1 MNVKKLRKIVYLA
14 TLLSVLGFNASFAI
28 SGSKTEEI
36 GGVVFKIPDYFDTRE
51 TNFENYYD
59 VGYYP
64 ETTRA
69 KASLGFKV
77 IKSDVVSK
85 IVKES
90 KDNIVNNWNKSYNDL
105 KIDEKT
111 VNGNYVLIGKPK
123 INGGD
128 VKFAAITN
136 DITKKL
142 IFVII
147 TVDNDDKTSNNYL
160 KDFDTMINGISFKS
174 NTSGNQSNNQGK
186 NNSSKP
192 GNNISSSITDSL
204 NDYKEGIDK
213 AKTDINKEVDKAAD
227 ELKGNLGIYGKA
239 LDGYIDD
246 YVDMYKD
253 IIDKSADIYKDAAD
267 SYGEMYKDIL
277 GKYGW

>member
-1 MNVKKLRKIVYLA
+1 MSVKKLRRIVYIA
-14 TLLSVLGFNASFAI
+14 TLFVVLGFNVSFAI

-36 GGVVFKIPDYFDTRE
+36 GGVIFKIPDYFDTRK

-64 ETTRA
+64 ETT
-69 KASLGFKV
+69 KASATLGLKI
-77 IKSDVVSK
+77 IKSDITSDTVRK
-85 IVKES
+85 S
-90 KDNIVNNWNKSYNDL
+90 KDNIISNWNKSYNDL
-105 KIDEKT
+105 KVDEKT
-111 VNGNYVLIGKPK
+111 INGNYVLIGKPR

-160 KDFDTMINGISFKS
+160 KDFDTMISGISFKS
-174 NTSGNQSNNQGK
+174 NISSSQSNNQGK
-186 NNSSKP
+186 SNSSKP
-192 GNNISSSITDSL
+192 SNSISSSITDSL
-204 NDYKEGIDK
+204 NDYKDGIDK

-227 ELKGNLGIYGKA
+227 ELKDNLGIYGKA

-246 YVDMYKD
+246 YVDIYKD
-253 IIDKSADIYKDAAD
+253 IIDKSADIYKNAAD